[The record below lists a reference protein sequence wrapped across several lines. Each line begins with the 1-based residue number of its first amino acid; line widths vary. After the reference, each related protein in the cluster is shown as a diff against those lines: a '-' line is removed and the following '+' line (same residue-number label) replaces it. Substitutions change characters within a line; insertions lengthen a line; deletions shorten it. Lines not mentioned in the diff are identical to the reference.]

1 MNKTL
6 QPCFTIYTGPMF
18 GSKTSKLLADLDRYE
33 RRGLRVVAFKPRI
46 DDRFS
51 NEEIVTHSG
60 ARRFALPI
68 TDGRR
73 IAEISA
79 HYDVI
84 GIDEAFMI
92 PGSGEAAIGLYLSG
106 KVVLVS
112 SIQLS
117 FNGNPFEEIV
127 TMMPWATRIKVCPAV
142 CSLTGH
148 DAYFTV
154 RKGVSNGSELQV
166 GGGECY
172 EPMAWPLPAFVNER
186 LKKPS
191 KI

>member
-1 MNKTL
+1 
-6 QPCFTIYTGPMF
+6 MF

-33 RRGLRVVAFKPRI
+33 RKGFSVVTFKPKI
-46 DDRFS
+46 DDRFAD
-51 NEEIVTHSG
+51 EEIVTHSG
-60 ARRFALPI
+60 ARRFAMPI
-68 TDGRR
+68 VNGQR
-73 IAEISA
+73 ITEIST

-92 PGSGEAAIGLYLSG
+92 PGSGEAAIDLYLSG
-106 KVVLVS
+106 KIVLVS

-117 FNGNPFEEIV
+117 SNGNPFEEIV
-127 TMMPWATRIKVCPAV
+127 SMMPWATRIEVCPAV

-148 DAYFTV
+148 DAYFTA
-154 RKGVSNGSELQV
+154 RKGISNGSELQV
-166 GGGECY
+166 GGSECY